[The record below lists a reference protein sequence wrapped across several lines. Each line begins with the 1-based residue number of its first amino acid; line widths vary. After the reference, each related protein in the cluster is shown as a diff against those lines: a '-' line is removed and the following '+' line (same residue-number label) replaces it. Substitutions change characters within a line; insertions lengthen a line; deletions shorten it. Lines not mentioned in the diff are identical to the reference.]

1 MTSYSVTTLPM
12 NSINFILTSD
22 FSLFQI
28 LAQELDQEIVSFG
41 RPPGG
46 GGAEQLFSPIVTAT
60 CRAGIMTIKL
70 ETVLNFIGVLHSR

>member
-1 MTSYSVTTLPM
+1 MLISEYL
-12 NSINFILTSD
+12 F
-22 FSLFQI
+22 FLFQI

-70 ETVLNFIGVLHSR
+70 ETVLNFIWQMKYAWN

>member
-1 MTSYSVTTLPM
+1 M
-12 NSINFILTSD
+12 TSD

-46 GGAEQLFSPIVTAT
+46 GIGSGGEQLFSPIVTAT

-70 ETVLNFIGVLHSR
+70 ETVLNFIGVIHSR